1 MISIIQYVLSAYK
14 ISGKRND
21 IYKILFSGPT
31 FHRLESDLTGLPDTI
46 GQLADNSRFSFAR
59 IYMQPNITYKTR
71 DINVELGPTTEY
83 LYEKYSHDNGH
94 HQMLFMPDLSIRWYV
109 TPRLRFSLG
118 GSASVE
124 PLDASR
130 FYRTVTPIHTSSPAT
145 SPAAPPLTAFVD
157 GNCY

>member
-21 IYKILFSGPT
+21 IYKILFSGST

-71 DINVELGPTTEY
+71 DINVELSPTTEY

-94 HQMLFMPDLSIRWYV
+94 HQRPHQQHLHQPHPWTGTVID
-109 TPRLRFSLG
+109 SL
-118 GSASVE
+118 
-124 PLDASR
+124 L
-130 FYRTVTPIHTSSPAT
+130 
-145 SPAAPPLTAFVD
+145 
-157 GNCY
+157 